1 MDLRRNQAGEL
12 ARFPQHGDDETPFLA
27 QVRNVQRVKAIV
39 RGGFAGRACQPGGL
53 DLLRSEA
60 RERTPFCGGSSGS
73 RAVSVELFVH
83 RLVQRS
89 SSACNCA

>member
-27 QVRNVQRVKAIV
+27 QVRNVPRVKAIV

-60 RERTPFCGGSSGS
+60 RERTPFCGGEQREPRGFSGAF
-73 RAVSVELFVH
+73 RPQAGAAQQLG
-83 RLVQRS
+83 L
-89 SSACNCA
+89 